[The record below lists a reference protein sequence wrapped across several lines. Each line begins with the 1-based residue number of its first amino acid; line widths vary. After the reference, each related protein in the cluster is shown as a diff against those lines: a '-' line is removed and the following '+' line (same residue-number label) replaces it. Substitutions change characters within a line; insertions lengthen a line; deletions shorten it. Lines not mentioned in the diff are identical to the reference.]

1 MLSKGLW
8 FHAAFPVTPQ
18 PRCPYQIS
26 SLLSSSSLP
35 SPSSSQPIQVPGLL
49 GLSILPASHAAC
61 AAPRRRVSS
70 TWLRP
75 RLGGRGSQHTSLLGC
90 FNWTHAIL
98 KPTCWRAID
107 CWKKYLGFARP
118 SHSLYI
124 TYRTV
129 DGKNHVDSRR
139 SICLPCTVGFL
150 PRIWNEIKQSLGL
163 PTFSALSFPVLLPQ
177 VSFFKPPWKMQGRS
191 WNLGTANQTW
201 SIFAGSHIDSTTL
214 SKHPKS
220 FEHLVANSRGFKL
233 GTLRPLHLPWLAG
246 LEAPRGP
253 VGVIPGPAWPGTKLV
268 QWWPHRYFSIF
279 RRGTGWKS
287 LWDEWNFFEVF
298 STAFRGPTSL

>member
-1 MLSKGLW
+1 MWLRGRSWPCPAFPGRILSLFSVAWLQKLNVEQGLW
-8 FHAAFPVTPQ
+8 FKAAFPVTPQ

-35 SPSSSQPIQVPGLL
+35 SPSSSKPIQVPGLL
-49 GLSILPASHAAC
+49 GLSILPASHTAC
-61 AAPRRRVSS
+61 AAPRRHVSS

-129 DGKNHVDSRR
+129 DGKNYVDSRR

-150 PRIWNEIKQSLGL
+150 PRIRNEIKQSLGL

-177 VSFFKPPWKMQGRS
+177 VFLQ
-191 WNLGTANQTW
+191 
-201 SIFAGSHIDSTTL
+201 
-214 SKHPKS
+214 
-220 FEHLVANSRGFKL
+220 
-233 GTLRPLHLPWLAG
+233 
-246 LEAPRGP
+246 
-253 VGVIPGPAWPGTKLV
+253 
-268 QWWPHRYFSIF
+268 
-279 RRGTGWKS
+279 
-287 LWDEWNFFEVF
+287 
-298 STAFRGPTSL
+298 TSLKDAREVLKFGDRKPDMVHLRRKPYW